1 PPPPT
6 RCLPVLLLLLLVV
19 APLLAHGR
27 RPFISGGGNGN
38 ANASVLRLPSQAAA
52 GEDMGCEMS
61 YGFLPCTTTAWGNL
75 FLVLAYGFLM
85 FKSATYLSS
94 GSEMLLQ
101 ILGPGIVGGLF
112 LPILGALPDALL
124 ILGTPLPF
132 PFPFPSS
139 LCTTRSRAGIRA
151 AATTSTTLGRD
162 HERDLNS
169 FLSTIEK
176 VHLGLF
182 HASNSHLYRLI

>member
-1 PPPPT
+1 M
-6 RCLPVLLLLLLVV
+6 
-19 APLLAHGR
+19 
-27 RPFISGGGNGN
+27 
-38 ANASVLRLPSQAAA
+38 LRLPSAAAAA
-52 GEDMGCEMS
+52 GEDIGCEMS

-124 ILGTPLPF
+124 ILGTPSPPL
-132 PFPFPSS
+132 PFPSS
-139 LCTTRSRAGIRA
+139 LCTTRSLAWWDPRCCCCCYYYYYYY
-151 AATTSTTLGRD
+151 SWP
-162 HERDLNS
+162 
-169 FLSTIEK
+169 
-176 VHLGLF
+176 
-182 HASNSHLYRLI
+182 